1 MPAASLRLVVHG
13 AAGRMGRRVVAL
25 ACEDPAIE
33 MVAGVE
39 YEGNALIGTDVAALA
54 GLAPRGIPLQSQ
66 WPEWIADGGPG
77 RTVIDFSLPTAVDGC
92 VKYCVNA
99 AVPVVVATTGL
110 EPEQHELLRT
120 ASRSIPICWAPSM
133 SLAVNLTMRLAQQVT
148 AALKDIPGGV
158 DVEIIERHHRFKED
172 APSGTALKF
181 GDLIAK
187 ELQKDGGEIR
197 HIHGREGKTG
207 RRSAGEIGYH
217 AVRVGDNPGEH
228 TIVFGLLG
236 EKIEL
241 NVAASSRDCYAT
253 GAIAAAKWLQG
264 KPPGL
269 YDMFDVLGM
278 SDRAN

>member
-1 MPAASLRLVVHG
+1 MSAASLRLVVHG

-25 ACEDPAIE
+25 ACEDASVDV
-33 MVAGVE
+33 VAGVE
-39 YEGNALIGTDVAALA
+39 HAGNSLLGTDVAALA
-54 GLAPRGIPLQSQ
+54 GLAPRGIPLLSQ
-66 WPEWIADGGPG
+66 YPEWIADGQPG
-77 RTVIDFSLPTAVDGC
+77 RAVIDFSLPSAVIGC
-92 VKYCVNA
+92 VEQCVGA
-99 AVPVVVATTGL
+99 SVPLVVATTGL
-110 EPEQHELLRT
+110 EAEQHESLRA

-133 SLAVNLTMRLAQQVT
+133 SLTVNLTMRLAQQVT
-148 AALKDIPGGV
+148 AALKNIPGGI

-181 GDLIAK
+181 GELIAK
-187 ELQKDGGEIR
+187 ELEKDGGEIR
-197 HIHGREGKTG
+197 HVHGREGKTG
-207 RRSAGEIGYH
+207 RRSAAEIGYH

-264 KPPGL
+264 KPAGL

-278 SDRAN
+278 SAAG